1 MKNDLNTAK
10 YTDIQHQQWS
20 ELPKIAQT
28 GSYNSGTVKAP
39 ESSNISAKHLKNNIV
54 WQIPFAAGTI
64 SDHTA
69 TSIGEKE
76 KRRNDS
82 ETRDTDLVSRLRCS
96 PAPTVGQ
103 RGVALSIP
111 VHEEM
116 LTPHRAAPAQP
127 AAPSSA
133 FRLLQCLLI
142 IKRQNGWKSN
152 RKIGKGHTSLSKP
165 LGKCHEPGT
174 DRKGKC
180 PQRAQELSN
189 L

>member
-82 ETRDTDLVSRLRCS
+82 ETQDTDLVSRLRCS
-96 PAPTVGQ
+96 PAPTMGQ

-127 AAPSSA
+127 AAPAVLSGCCNACS
-133 FRLLQCLLI
+133 LL
-142 IKRQNGWKSN
+142 
-152 RKIGKGHTSLSKP
+152 
-165 LGKCHEPGT
+165 
-174 DRKGKC
+174 KGKLVAN
-180 PQRAQELSN
+180 PTGKLERGTLP
-189 L
+189 